1 MDYMSQLLAIGEGGQ
16 AFFVSCLLHLS
27 PEDLKACRLVNKTWN
42 KVIKERVWGNKRARK
57 RLEEKLLNRWKT
69 TNPETVRVR
78 LGTVPWGVGA
88 IFSNNLH
95 VFCGMRSGNVK
106 VYNLADGQWVRDLES
121 GEETLEV
128 TGICGNES
136 IVAAQLRAR
145 VVTIW
150 SSKDEMGRLHS
161 FDVRNNDG
169 MEVGWVD
176 DIKVAGNKVVLLLT
190 YTDGTRSTHQ
200 LVVLQEGEHN
210 WENKIL
216 EPFSTPVRRSRRT
229 TSRSLNK
236 LAVDKD
242 WLAFAVKDVSI
253 PGILKVKLWKEE
265 LFRQDIELPLPG
277 VSAGDVKD
285 VVLESPFLVVGG
297 RSWSDDRWIKVF
309 QLAADKHME
318 VLNTAAPLI
327 KTVQF
332 PGFYPDKLL
341 CTGLVWGCLL
351 RDENYERS
359 LVPFEKAA
367 LLGTATLPE
376 ETERNMIL
384 LEATYHNFVDMYTT
398 GLVFIQ
404 KGTVRGNQE
413 QVYLCK
419 KDFWISNAVA

>member
-1 MDYMSQLLAIGEGGQ
+1 M
-16 AFFVSCLLHLS
+16 V
-27 PEDLKACRLVNKTWN
+27 
-42 KVIKERVWGNKRARK
+42 
-57 RLEEKLLNRWKT
+57 
-69 TNPETVRVR
+69 TV
-78 LGTVPWGVGA
+78 
-88 IFSNNLH
+88 
-95 VFCGMRSGNVK
+95 
-106 VYNLADGQWVRDLES
+106 
-121 GEETLEV
+121 
-128 TGICGNES
+128 
-136 IVAAQLRAR
+136 
-145 VVTIW
+145 W
-150 SSKDEMGRLHS
+150 SSKEEMGRLHS
-161 FDVRNNDG
+161 FDFRNLDG
-169 MEVGWVD
+169 MESGWVS
-176 DIKVAGNKVVLLLT
+176 DIKATGNKVVLLLRA
-190 YTDGTRSTHQ
+190 RSTNQ

-404 KGTVRGNQE
+404 KGTVQGNQE

-419 KDFWISNAVA
+419 KDFWISKSTVSVSDSDFHSCVFD